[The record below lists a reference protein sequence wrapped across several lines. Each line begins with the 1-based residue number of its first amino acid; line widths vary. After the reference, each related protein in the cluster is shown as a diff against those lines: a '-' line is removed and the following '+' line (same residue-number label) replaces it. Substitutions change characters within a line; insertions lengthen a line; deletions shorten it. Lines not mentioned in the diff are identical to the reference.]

1 MVAQAGQTH
10 EARLMDIQI
19 PPTQDIVVAIAVL
32 IVIGIVGGW
41 VYLKFFG
48 AKQ

>member
-1 MVAQAGQTH
+1 MNIA
-10 EARLMDIQI
+10 I